1 MNGKKSKLN
10 TESMNSDDFLNHL
23 SDLFATHGAKGDAS
37 QRLSNAEHM
46 LQTAAAAHAAHADD
60 VLIAACLLHDIGHWL
75 QSEPVDAMK
84 RSRDD
89 RHEDI
94 GARYLAPHFAAPVTR
109 PIELHV
115 AAKRYLCATEP
126 DYFQKLSP
134 ASVRTLEHQG
144 GPMNAAEITDF
155 QSIPDHENAV
165 AIRRWDEYG
174 KVPGLDVP
182 AFDAYR
188 PMLCNLM
195 AAKLEN

>member
-1 MNGKKSKLN
+1 MK
-10 TESMNSDDFLNHL
+10 SDDFLIHL
-23 SDLFATHGAKGDAS
+23 SNLFAAHDGEKESS

-46 LQTAAAAHAAHADD
+46 LQTAAAARTAQADD
-60 VLIAACLLHDIGHWL
+60 VLVAACLLHDIGHWL
-75 QSEPVDAMK
+75 HSAPVDAMK

-89 RHEDI
+89 RHEEI
-94 GARYLAPHFAAPVTR
+94 GATYLAPYFAEPVTR
-109 PIELHV
+109 PIALHV

-144 GPMNAAEITDF
+144 GPMATDEIAAFEAV
-155 QSIPDHENAV
+155 PDHQNAV

-182 AFDAYR
+182 SFDTYR
-188 PMLCNLM
+188 PMLRNLM
-195 AAKLEN
+195 TAA

>member
-1 MNGKKSKLN
+1 
-10 TESMNSDDFLNHL
+10 MNSNDFLNHL
-23 SDLFATHGAKGDAS
+23 SGLFTAQGDQSDSS

-46 LQTAAAAHAAHADD
+46 LQTAAAARAANADD

-75 QSEPVDAMK
+75 HSGPVDAMK
-84 RSRDD
+84 RSQDD

-94 GARYLAPHFAAPVTR
+94 GARYLAQYFAEPVTR
-109 PIELHV
+109 PIALHV

-144 GPMNAAEITDF
+144 GPMDAAEITEF
-155 QSIPDHENAV
+155 QAIPDHQNAV

-182 AFDAYR
+182 SFDTYR
-188 PMLCNLM
+188 PMLRKLM
-195 AAKLEN
+195 TA

>member
-1 MNGKKSKLN
+1 MTTKS
-10 TESMNSDDFLNHL
+10 TDSDSFLNHL
-23 SDLFATHGAKGDAS
+23 TDLFATHGAKGGSS

-46 LQTAAAAHAAHADD
+46 LQTAAAARAANADV

-75 QSEPVDAMK
+75 HSEPVDAMK
-84 RSRDD
+84 RSQDD

-94 GARYLAPHFAAPVTR
+94 GARYLAPHFADPVTR
-109 PIELHV
+109 PVALHV

-134 ASVRTLEHQG
+134 TSVRTLEHQG
-144 GPMNAAEITDF
+144 GPMDTAEIAAF
-155 QSIPDHENAV
+155 QAIPDHQNAV

-182 AFDAYR
+182 SFDAYR
-188 PMLCNLM
+188 PMLRKLM
-195 AAKLEN
+195 TTKRSN

>member
-1 MNGKKSKLN
+1 
-10 TESMNSDDFLNHL
+10 MNSDDFLDQL
-23 SDLFATHGAKGDAS
+23 SDLFTTHGARDGTG

-46 LQTAAAAHAAHADD
+46 LQTAAAARAAHADD

-75 QSEPVDAMK
+75 HSGPVDAMK
-84 RSRDD
+84 RRQDD

-94 GARYLAPHFAAPVTR
+94 GARYLAPHFADPVTR

-115 AAKRYLCATEP
+115 AAKRYLCATEA

-144 GPMNAAEITDF
+144 GPMDAAEIADF
-155 QSIPDHENAV
+155 EAIPDHQNAV

-182 AFDAYR
+182 SFDDYR
-188 PMLCNLM
+188 PMLRKLM
-195 AAKLEN
+195 ATKRPTQA

>member
-1 MNGKKSKLN
+1 
-10 TESMNSDDFLNHL
+10 MNSDDFLNHL
-23 SDLFATHGAKGDAS
+23 SDLFATHGNNKDPN

-46 LQTAAAAHAAHADD
+46 LQTAAAARAAQADD

-75 QSEPVDAMK
+75 QAGPVDAMK
-84 RSRDD
+84 RRQDD
-89 RHEDI
+89 HHEDV
-94 GARYLAPHFAAPVTR
+94 GARYLAPYFADPVTR
-109 PIELHV
+109 PIALHV

-144 GPMNAAEITDF
+144 GPMDATEITAF
-155 QSIPDHENAV
+155 EAIPDHQNAI

-188 PMLCNLM
+188 PMLRDM
-195 AAKLEN
+195 MTS